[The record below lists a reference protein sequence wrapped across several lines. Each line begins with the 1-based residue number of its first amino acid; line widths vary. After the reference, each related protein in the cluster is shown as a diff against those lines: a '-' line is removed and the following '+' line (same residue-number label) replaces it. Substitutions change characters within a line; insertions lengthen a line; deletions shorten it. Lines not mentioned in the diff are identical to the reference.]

1 MTPLSWSVG
10 TGTVLGTAAYLAYE
24 HYLHPAWRRQR
35 RITQACEK
43 AFHEEDYRLVR
54 IRLHPN
60 GPSGMDLFSSS
71 PSGSSISRRY
81 FTYRIENTGGNPDL
95 SGLKRKEIS
104 LIRHYLD
111 RSEKSPHYGETVL
124 HPEHKS
130 VSPLGRTE
138 QEAR

>member
-1 MTPLSWSVG
+1 MTLSWSVG
-10 TGTVLGTAAYLAYE
+10 TAIVLGTAAYLVYE

-35 RITQACEK
+35 RITQACKK
-43 AFHEEDYRLVR
+43 AFNEKDYRLVR
-54 IRLHPN
+54 IRLTPN

-81 FTYRIENTGGNPDL
+81 FTYRIENPGEDPDF
-95 SGLKRKEIS
+95 SGLNRKEIN

-124 HPEHKS
+124 HPEQKS
-130 VSPLGRTE
+130 VSPIGRTE
-138 QEAR
+138 REAR